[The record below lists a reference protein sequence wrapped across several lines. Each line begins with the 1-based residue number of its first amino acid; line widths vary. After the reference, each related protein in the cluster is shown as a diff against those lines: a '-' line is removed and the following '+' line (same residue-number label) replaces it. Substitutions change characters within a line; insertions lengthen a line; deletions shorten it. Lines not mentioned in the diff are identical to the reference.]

1 MMSTLLISYLSIDFI
16 VQKLVCFVSKLLVT
30 LSVFSLRL
38 SETEKS
44 SERKKGKNEILTFVN
59 VSFLIIKKIF
69 GNHLQRSN

>member
-1 MMSTLLISYLSIDFI
+1 MLSNLLMWNLSIDFI

-59 VSFLIIKKIF
+59 VSFLII
-69 GNHLQRSN
+69 